1 MKLFYKAS
9 LPDNSNSGNNFTCSL
24 SDPTAEFRITLR
36 SMLDKTLLKQL
47 PNAKILYDSKKIPAN
62 NSAVSGISDVHTYQT
77 FTINVDDDSIQCSAF
92 FSNSGTLGVINTV
105 PSVKFAVNN
114 ATGRFKN
121 FKRAVVFNDNEGTAS
136 WNPSGVKFAR
146 KIKFYKR

>member
-9 LPDNSNSGNNFTCSL
+9 LPDNSNSGNNFTCSV

-62 NSAVSGISDVHTYQT
+62 NSTVSGISDVHSYQT
-77 FTINVDDDSIQCSAF
+77 FTINVDDDSIQCSAL

-105 PSVKFAVNN
+105 SSVKFAVNN
-114 ATGRFKN
+114 ATGMFKK
-121 FKRAVVFNDNEGTAS
+121 FKKAVVFNDNEGTAS

-146 KIKFYKR
+146 KIKLYKR

>member
-9 LPDNSNSGNNFTCSL
+9 LPDNSNSGNNFTCSV

-62 NSAVSGISDVHTYQT
+62 NSAVSGISDVYSYET
-77 FTINVDDDSIQCSAF
+77 FTINVDGDSIQCSALF
-92 FSNSGTLGVINTV
+92 LNSGTLGVVSTV
-105 PSVKFAVNN
+105 PIVEFAVNH
-114 ATGRFKN
+114 ATGRFRKI
-121 FKRAVVFNDNEGTAS
+121 KRVVVFNDNDGTAY
-136 WNPSGVKFAR
+136 WNPNGVKFAR
-146 KIKFYKR
+146 KIKFYRH

>member
-36 SMLDKTLLKQL
+36 PILDKTLLNQL
-47 PNAKILYDSKKIPAN
+47 PNAKIVYDSKKIPAN

-114 ATGRFKN
+114 ATGMFKN